1 MVDSAFALIRPPGH
15 HAHCNKVGGFC
26 FFNNVGVA
34 ARTIQKEMPE
44 MKKIVIFDWD
54 VHYGDGTS
62 QIFYEDATVLYI
74 SIHRYD

>member
-15 HAHCNKVGGFC
+15 HAHCEQVGGFC

-34 ARTIQKEMPE
+34 ARTIQKEVPS

-54 VHYGDGTS
+54 IHYGDGTS
-62 QIFYEDATVLYI
+62 
-74 SIHRYD
+74 